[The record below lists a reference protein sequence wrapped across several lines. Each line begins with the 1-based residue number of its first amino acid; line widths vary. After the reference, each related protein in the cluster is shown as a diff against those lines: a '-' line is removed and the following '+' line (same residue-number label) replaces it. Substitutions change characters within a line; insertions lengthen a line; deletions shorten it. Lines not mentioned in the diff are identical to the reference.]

1 MMYDLKLGKNRKT
14 TAEQILPTIQSS
26 AGEIAPTTTTVS
38 VFKHLKLK

>member
-26 AGEIAPTTTTVS
+26 AGEIAPTTTVS